1 MYIYIHIYIY
11 IHTVKGNQTIVHIS
25 CACVTVHW
33 DALLAQA
40 PIERKTAARR
50 LQCLEGL
57 ATISTTGTVNRND
70 IQDKDPCVHRLSAVR
85 AHISRRERS
94 TCVLVAGPSEQLIED
109 AKDQSAHH
117 RKDARRQRRFAHHA
131 VYLQ

>member
-1 MYIYIHIYIY
+1 M
-11 IHTVKGNQTIVHIS
+11 
-25 CACVTVHW
+25 
-33 DALLAQA
+33 AQA
-40 PIERKTAARR
+40 PIARKTVAFRAPCFEGSR
-50 LQCLEGL
+50 LQPALPVPPTKRYPEQGFIC
-57 ATISTTGTVNRND
+57 SQV
-70 IQDKDPCVHRLSAVR
+70 
-85 AHISRRERS
+85 ISRRAHFSRRESS